1 MPSNPWKTT
10 MHLGELICLVFVPPA
25 LALRLQSFKAV
36 TVPFTALKLCSLN
49 VILNYCVLKMKT
61 PHQLLMHS
69 TAVRKYANK
78 GRYSCFSYL
87 FYMETTG
94 GAAVAQ
100 LSLVY
105 CSEEFFSLLE
115 VVRRVLFLS
124 TQKKEG

>member
-36 TVPFTALKLCSLN
+36 N
-49 VILNYCVLKMKT
+49 GMDVIPNYCALKMKT
-61 PHQLLMHS
+61 THQLLMHS

-78 GRYSCFSYL
+78 GRYSRFSYL